1 MEPRNARRASALRQR
16 METRRRDRPG
26 RLDVALTLGLVA
38 AAGVV
43 RVLLGKAPA
52 RKAAPGKPRAGIAR
66 IVKTAVGRWID
77 DRGPKMAAALAYY
90 TAFAVAPLLL
100 IAISVAGLLFG
111 QDAAR
116 GEVERQLSD
125 LIGARG
131 AEAVQ
136 DVLRRLWRPHAG
148 LAATAVGLGAVL
160 VAATGVFIEL
170 QDSFDQIWKV
180 RKKPGRGVLGTLK
193 DRFLSFSIV
202 VGTGFLLLV
211 SLIASAAL
219 QALSGTIRTWAGTGR
234 IIEALNFLVSFALIS
249 SLFAAIFRF
258 LPDAR
263 TPWKVAWIGGVL
275 TAFLFTVGKTLIGIY
290 LGRSAIASTYGAAG
304 SFVVFL
310 VWVNYSA
317 QIVFLGAEFTKTYA
331 DLRGSPPRPLADAES
346 LECAPVK

>member
-1 MEPRNARRASALRQR
+1 MPKEEGR
-16 METRRRDRPG
+16 ERPG
-26 RLDVALTLGLVA
+26 RVDVVLAAGLVA
-38 AAGVV
+38 VAAVA
-43 RVLLGKAPA
+43 RLLRPPE
-52 RKAAPGKPRAGIAR
+52 RKAAPPPPPKRPGFVRLL
-66 IVKTAVGRWID
+66 KTTVTRWSD

-111 QDAAR
+111 REAAT
-116 GEVERQLSD
+116 GEVERQLGG
-125 LIGARG
+125 LVGQRG

-136 DVLRRLWRPHAG
+136 DVLARLWQPKAG
-148 LAATAVGLGAVL
+148 LAAAAAGLVAVL
-160 VAATGVFIEL
+160 IAATGVFIEL

-180 RKKPGRGVLGTLK
+180 RKKPGRGILGTLK

-202 VGTGFLLLV
+202 LGTGFLLLV

-219 QALSGTIRTWAGTGR
+219 QALAGSIRAWAGTGWL
-234 IIEALNFLVSFALIS
+234 IEGLNFVVSFGMIS
-249 SLFAAIFRF
+249 SLFAAIFRY

-263 TPWKVAWIGGVL
+263 TRWRDAWVGGLL
-275 TAFLFTVGKTLIGIY
+275 TAFLFTVGKTLIGLY

-331 DLRGSPPRPLADAES
+331 DLFGAPPVPRSDAEAIEIGPS
-346 LECAPVK
+346 GKREPLSASPAS

>member
-1 MEPRNARRASALRQR
+1 MPKE
-16 METRRRDRPG
+16 DGRPS
-26 RLDVALTLGLVA
+26 RVEVALTLGLLA
-38 AAGVV
+38 AAAAV
-43 RVLLGKAPA
+43 RLVLGKAPGK
-52 RKAAPGKPRAGIAR
+52 KAEAPPPPKKKG
-66 IVKTAVGRWID
+66 VVDLLKTTVERWID

-116 GEVERQLSD
+116 GEVERQLGG
-125 LIGARG
+125 LLGQRG

-136 DVLRRLWRPHAG
+136 DVLARLWRPKAG
-148 LAATAVGLGAVL
+148 LTAAAAGVVAVL
-160 VAATGVFIEL
+160 IAATGVFVEL

-180 RKKPGRGVLGTLK
+180 RKKPGRGVWGTLK

-219 QALSGTIRTWAGTGR
+219 QALAGTIRAWAGTGWL
-234 IIEALNFLVSFALIS
+234 IEGLNFVVSFGMIS

-263 TPWKVAWIGGVL
+263 TRWRDAWVGGFL
-275 TAFLFTVGKTLIGIY
+275 TAFLFTVGKTLIGLY

-331 DLRGSPPRPLADAES
+331 DLFGAPPVPRGDAEAIEIAAIRIREPFS
-346 LECAPVK
+346 AAR